1 MNHYFQAD
9 HQIRK
14 VLCIMNPELDRRTFL
29 RRAGG
34 LVIAGGSLEALLAAC
49 GGNVSTGTVATT
61 PGITKIDSKGLKVP
75 GKLQW
80 GSDFVD
86 GAPYVFKDPAN
97 PNNLVGF
104 EVEIAAAM
112 ANLMGITPKQVET
125 DYGHLEQALLANQFD
140 FAMNGWEI
148 TSDRQKT
155 ELFSDPYYRY
165 GQQIV
170 VRADDS
176 RFSSYTKDSVV
187 TLSILEG
194 MNVGTGTGY
203 KAADDLATDPKITTK
218 LYDGNLPFD
227 DLKQKKIDAMMVDLP
242 IVTYYVEGAGPGSTA
257 DPKLKAIG
265 KPLYPDVYVV
275 GFNKSNPNATTLL
288 PEINKAIAELKKNG
302 TLKQIYQKWNLWND
316 QQAEIGIV

>member
-1 MNHYFQAD
+1 MMD
-9 HQIRK
+9 
-14 VLCIMNPELDRRTFL
+14 PELNRRTFL

-49 GGNVSTGTVATT
+49 GGNVATGTVATT
-61 PGITKIDSKGLKVP
+61 PGVTKIDSKGLKVP

-80 GSDFVD
+80 GSDFVS

-170 VRADDS
+170 VRSDDS
-176 RFSSYTKDSVV
+176 RFSAYTKDSVV

-194 MNVGTGTGY
+194 MTVGTGTGY
-203 KAADDLATDPKITTK
+203 KAADYLATDPKITTK

-227 DLKQKKIDAMMVDLP
+227 DLKQHKIDAMLVDRPL
-242 IVTYYVEGAGPGSTA
+242 VTYYVEGAGPGGTA
-257 DPKLKAIG
+257 DHKLKSIG
-265 KPLYPDVYVV
+265 KPLFPDVYVV
-275 GFNKSNPNATTLL
+275 GFNKSNPNSTILL
-288 PEINKAIAELKKNG
+288 PEINQTIAILKKNG
-302 TLKQIYQKWNLWND
+302 TLKQIYQKWSLWND
-316 QQAEIGIV
+316 QQATIGIV